1 MDEMLKH
8 KLEELGLIFGY
19 PDDEGSRAPLDV
31 DTDAVFLS
39 VLQSVTEAGATLETL
54 DDVFEAGR
62 DGYAAQASAVVETHS
77 VGG

>member
-8 KLEELGLIFGY
+8 KLEELGLMFGY
-19 PDDEGSRAPLDV
+19 PDAEAERTPLDV
-31 DTDAVFLS
+31 DTDAVYLS
-39 VLQSVTEAGATLETL
+39 VLQSVTDAGATVETL

-62 DGYAAQASAVVETHS
+62 DGYEAQASAVVAAHS